1 MLWFNKIIASVLP
14 HVPKQLVWIVSQ
26 RYIAGTTL
34 DAAERAARKLNED
47 GCLVTVDLLG
57 EFITT
62 MAQAEEN
69 RREYIGIVEHMEK
82 AGIRGNYSLKPT
94 MFGLLI
100 DDAAC
105 RRLVREVVAKAAEHG
120 NFVRVDMEDSQCVDM
135 EIAMF
140 RELKEEFPENVGLVV
155 QAYLRRTAGDLAGLL
170 DLHSETCPLNFRL
183 CKGIYVESPEVA
195 YQDGAEINRRFLA
208 DLDFLMERG
217 VFVGIATHDTELI
230 EGAYRLIEKHKV
242 PKNRYEFQMLYG
254 VTPALRQSV
263 LDAGHQMRVYVPFG
277 SQWFAYSTRRLKE
290 NPHIANH
297 IIKSLL
303 VRG

>member
-1 MLWFNKIIASVLP
+1 MLWLNKIIASVLP
-14 HVPKQLVWIVSQ
+14 HVPKRIVWIVSR

-34 DAAERAARKLNED
+34 GDAERAARKLNGD
-47 GCLVTVDLLG
+47 GCRVTIDLLG

-62 MAQAEEN
+62 LEQAEEN
-69 RREYIGIVEHMEK
+69 RREYLGIIEHMER

-94 MFGLLI
+94 MFGLLL
-100 DDAAC
+100 DETEC
-105 RRLVREVVAKAAEHG
+105 RRMVRDVVAKAAEHG

-140 RELKEEFPENVGLVV
+140 RELKKEFPDNVGLVV
-155 QAYLRRTAGDLAGLL
+155 QAYLRRTAGDLESMM
-170 DLHSETCPLNFRL
+170 DLHSEARPLSFRL

-195 YQDGAEINRRFLA
+195 YQDGAEINRCFLE
-208 DLDFLMERG
+208 DLDFLLGRG
-217 VFVGIATHDTELI
+217 VFVGIATHDPKLV
-230 EGAYRLIEKHKV
+230 EGAYRLIEKHSV
-242 PKNRYEFQMLYG
+242 PKDGYEFQMLYG

-263 LDAGHQMRVYVPFG
+263 IDAGHRMRVYVPFG

-290 NPHIANH
+290 NPNMASHIM
-297 IIKSLL
+297 KSLL